1 MALARAL
8 CPVLVGREDELST
21 LEDALL
27 SAIRGE
33 GGVVV
38 LGGEAGMGKS
48 RLASELERRAERIG
62 CTVMFGTCSEA
73 DLALPYLPFLEAIG
87 NRLSMVDVA
96 VLRDRLGAAAGEL
109 AQLFPQFGR
118 SEVMGGDATQSKL
131 RLF

>member
-8 CPVLVGREDELST
+8 CPVLVGREEELSN

-27 SAIRGE
+27 SAMRGE

-48 RLASELERRAERIG
+48 RLASELVKRAQRIG

-87 NRLSMVDVA
+87 NLLLTTDVTA
-96 VLRDRLGAAAGEL
+96 LRERLGAPAGEL
-109 AQLFPQFGR
+109 AQLF
-118 SEVMGGDATQSKL
+118 
-131 RLF
+131 